1 MPWPVSDRA
10 TNLFSREILSEKR
23 PFTTQII
30 GQSPLVE
37 RVLVALMAD
46 GHVLLE
52 GVPGLAK
59 TLLVKTASGVGYVNP
74 VAQSRP
80 GFRPQI
86 GEKQ

>member
-1 MPWPVSDRA
+1 MTQNGIQAKAARQPLAKLQTAVS
-10 TNLFSREILSEKR
+10 
-23 PFTTQII
+23 TQII

-37 RVLVALMAD
+37 RVLVALLAD

-59 TLLVKTASGVGYVNP
+59 TLLVKKASGVGCINL